1 MRLFLSSLLLVLATT
16 FNASADV
23 NGKAVVSTVSCG
35 NSVFSSADKIC
46 NLFAMFGGNFCQ
58 KTVDQCAEGS
68 QEIFTG
74 VMTEGT
80 KPGDTRIW
88 SGFGGTASIYTAANM
103 CLLRD
108 IKDAPIESTATATT
122 AIGDVSIKQRVQFLS
137 FDPKKLEWI
146 GYHRGQACV
155 PAIGCID
162 VFNQKIT
169 AKVLQSNEKAS
180 GKSAGQFPIITSFA
194 IDTKADGIN
203 QALKVSIPA
212 IQVYTPYGVVSAT
225 PEFQMGRSIGFV
237 LAPFNGNT
245 KSLMTGLWGSNGKM
259 NDIYGRNPGVQQST
273 IVPSF
278 LTFSAGQIDNRTIG
292 YTSEI
297 GFGSR
302 DSNPTG
308 KVWAPLA
315 NQEFPIR
322 PDENFSVARSNAEK
336 TPNASLSAAVKVA
349 YSPVNLI
356 PEYIRNNR
364 YITLDFSVYAQPTI
378 GAQFASQFHV
388 LNYELAQG
396 KKQDFPGGPVDAR
409 IPFMDQ
415 HKGLSFKSGSS
426 ASGLF
431 ALLAGVDLRLHL
443 RIPLLFTTIDVD
455 LINIHPKTVLAKAV
469 SNGSG
474 TGNRYASAK
483 TQLTTATTGAKVMF
497 QEYHTFL
504 NTNPVGTEHIKTCLA
519 SPAVSQ
525 PPPGEP
531 TYTPGSTDDLIKGV
545 LYPCNIC
552 AGFNDFQYVDD
563 NNQTQTIK
571 GFLDQWFPA
580 SQAHKPPASRW
591 SCSEV
596 ARSGCYDMCS
606 YDPSTDKLTV
616 VSTAREMKAADQA
629 QDMPAR
635 CY

>member
-1 MRLFLSSLLLVLATT
+1 MRLFLSTLLLIVTMA

-23 NGKAVVSTVSCG
+23 NGKPVVTTVSCG
-35 NSVFSSADKIC
+35 NSVFSAADKIC
-46 NLFAMFGGNFCQ
+46 SLFATFGGSACQ
-58 KTVDQCAEGS
+58 KVVDQCAEGS

-74 VMTEGT
+74 VMTEGSVA
-80 KPGDTRIW
+80 GDQRAW
-88 SGFGGTASIYTAANM
+88 SGFGATASIYTAANM

-108 IKDAPIESTATATT
+108 MKDAPIESTATASTL
-122 AIGDVSIKQRVQFLS
+122 IGDVKIKQRVQFLS
-137 FDPKKLEWI
+137 FDPKKLEWV
-146 GYHRGQACV
+146 GYHRGQACA

-169 AKVLQSNEKAS
+169 AKVLQTNEKPS
-180 GKSAGQFPIITSFA
+180 GKKAGDFAILTSFA
-194 IDTKADGIN
+194 IDTKTDGIN

-212 IQVYTPYGVVSAT
+212 IQVYTPYGTISAA
-225 PEFQMGRSIGFV
+225 PEFQMGRSIGFA

-245 KSLMTGLWGSNGKM
+245 KSMMTGAWGNTGKM

-273 IVPSF
+273 VVPSF
-278 LTFSAGQIDNRTIG
+278 LALGAGFVDNRTIG

-302 DSNPTG
+302 DSNPSG
-308 KVWAPLA
+308 KVWTPLA
-315 NQEFPIR
+315 GQEFPVR

-336 TPNASLSAAVKVA
+336 VPNASLSAAVKVA
-349 YSPVNLI
+349 YSPVGLI

-388 LNYELAQG
+388 LNYELAQA
-396 KKQDFPGGPVDAR
+396 KKQIYPGGPVDAR
-409 IPFMDQ
+409 IANMDQ
-415 HKGLSFKSGSS
+415 HKGLSFKSGTS

-431 ALLAGVDLRLHL
+431 ALFAGVDLRIHLHV
-443 RIPLLFTTIDVD
+443 PLLFTSIDVD
-455 LINIHPKTVLAKAV
+455 LINIHPKTTLAKAV

-474 TGNRYASAK
+474 VGNRYASAK
-483 TQLTTATTGAKVMF
+483 TQLSVATTGSKVMF
-497 QEYHTFL
+497 QEYHTLL

-525 PPPGEP
+525 PPPPEP
-531 TYTPGSTDDLIKGV
+531 SYTPGKPEDLVQGI

-552 AGFNDFQYVDD
+552 AGMNDYSYVDD
-563 NNQTQTIK
+563 NNQKQTIP
-571 GFLDQWFPA
+571 GFLENMYPADQSHKPA
-580 SQAHKPPASRW
+580 SSRW

-596 ARSGCYDMCS
+596 ARSGCYDLCS
-606 YDPSTDKLTV
+606 YDPRTDKLTV
-616 VSTAREMKAADQA
+616 VATAREMKAAGQA
-629 QDMPAR
+629 TDMPAR